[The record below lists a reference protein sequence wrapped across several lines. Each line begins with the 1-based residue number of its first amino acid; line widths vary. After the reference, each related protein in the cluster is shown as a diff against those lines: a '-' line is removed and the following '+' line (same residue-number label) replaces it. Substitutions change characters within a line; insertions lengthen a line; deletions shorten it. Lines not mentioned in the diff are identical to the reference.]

1 MGEGNATRRRYAH
14 DLRRLCDSESV
25 DGCVR
30 LDAALDELGLGTCY
44 WVPCHSVERLADL
57 IDRPT
62 CRVVE
67 FERARW
73 TDGGK
78 ACRIVGYRCST
89 CGYDGWAD
97 LESVTRYCPMCGSEV
112 VDG

>member
-14 DLRRLCDSESV
+14 DLRRLCDSGSV

-30 LDAALDELGLGTCY
+30 LNAVLDELGLGTAY
-44 WVPCHSVERLADL
+44 WVPCSSVEYLADL

-62 CRVVE
+62 CRAVE

-78 ACRIVGYRCST
+78 ACRIVGCRCSA
-89 CGYDGWAD
+89 CGEEPWAD
-97 LESVTRYCPMCGSEV
+97 ADSVTRHCPCCGSEV

>member
-1 MGEGNATRRRYAH
+1 MGEANATRRRYAH
-14 DLRRLCDSESV
+14 DLRLLCDSESV

-30 LDAALDELGLGTCY
+30 LGAVFDALGVGTAY
-44 WVPCHSVERLADL
+44 WVPCRDVEYLANL

-73 TDGGK
+73 VGAGGK
-78 ACRIVGYRCST
+78 ACRIVECRCSA
-89 CGYDGWAD
+89 CGEEPWAD
-97 LESVTRYCPMCGSEV
+97 ADSVTRYCPCCGAEV
-112 VDG
+112 VE

>member
-44 WVPCHSVERLADL
+44 WVPCHDVERLADL

-73 TDGGK
+73 VGADGK
-78 ACRIVGYRCST
+78 TCRIVECRCSA
-89 CGYDGWAD
+89 CGEEPWAD
-97 LESVTRYCPMCGSEV
+97 ADSVTRYCPCCGAEV
-112 VDG
+112 VW

>member
-14 DLRRLCDSESV
+14 DLRLLCDSEGV

-30 LDAALDELGLGTCY
+30 LDAVLDELGLGTAY
-44 WVPCHSVERLADL
+44 WVPCHSVEHLANL

-78 ACRIVGYRCST
+78 ACRVVEFRCSA

-112 VDG
+112 VNG

>member
-1 MGEGNATRRRYAH
+1 MGEGNATRRRRAH

-30 LDAALDELGLGTCY
+30 LDAALDALDVGTAY
-44 WVPCHSVERLADL
+44 WVPCRDVEYLANL

-78 ACRIVGYRCST
+78 ACRVVEFRCST

-97 LESVTRYCPMCGSEV
+97 LESVTRYCPCCGAEV
-112 VDG
+112 VG

>member
-1 MGEGNATRRRYAH
+1 MGEGNATRRHYAH

-30 LDAALDELGLGTCY
+30 LDAALDALGLGTAY

-57 IDRPT
+57 VDRPT
-62 CRVVE
+62 CRAVE

-78 ACRIVGYRCST
+78 ACRIVECRCSA
-89 CGYDGWAD
+89 CGEEPWAD
-97 LESVTRYCPMCGSEV
+97 LESVTRYCPCCGAEV